1 MKFARIIFLDCY
13 KTHFLARGFDMKR
26 NSIVL
31 VEFTGREAET
41 GRVFDTTSEA
51 TAKEAG
57 VYRENAVFAPVP
69 TIVGKGDLLPGLEDA
84 VLEMNEGE
92 ERKLALGP
100 AKAFGERKK
109 ELVVIVPLQE
119 FRKRGIQPLPG
130 LVVDLNGTYGR
141 VQTVSGGRVR
151 VDMNNDLAGK
161 EVEYDL
167 KVVREV
173 RDSKEKAQLLTE
185 KFFPLKEKAETRLE
199 GEVLAVKLPKE
210 LAKEIAPFM
219 EPFTKMIKDV
229 LPEVKKVEIVDS
241 FAEKNAKPVASA
253 KS

>member
-130 LVVDLNGTYGR
+130 LV
-141 VQTVSGGRVR
+141 QTISGGRVR